1 MSKFAPSSAEYRFR
15 LVAGVLGVLLTIGAS
30 VYLRATSNAH
40 LGELW
45 VFGLG
50 FFGGTVI
57 WSAWKLY
64 KGDHS

>member
-1 MSKFAPSSAEYRFR
+1 
-15 LVAGVLGVLLTIGAS
+15 LGVLLTIGAS